1 MSSPKICRINSCL
14 TSDLAS
20 LSLFVGPSSQTIT
33 PNRRRQPSFL
43 HHSQNPESHFLLGD
57 ANSHSQA
64 SYVLEILLVS
74 ELMSERDANYSTE

>member
-1 MSSPKICRINSCL
+1 MNSCL

-20 LSLFVGPSSQTIT
+20 LSLFVGPSSLAIT
-33 PNRRRQPSFL
+33 PNKRRQPSFL
-43 HHSQNPESHFLLGD
+43 RHSRNPESHFLLGD

-74 ELMSERDANYSTE
+74 ELMSERDANNSME